1 VNRTGP
7 VVEVPQAAL
16 RYTPNGGQSRP
27 VAQVEVPRGRPASV
41 WVVGEN
47 GEPKAVVVGVG
58 EDDASHAAILSGA
71 LSPGDRVIVSEA
83 ADPAPRRVFGIRVG
97 F

>member
-1 VNRTGP
+1 
-7 VVEVPQAAL
+7 
-16 RYTPNGGQSRP
+16 
-27 VAQVEVPRGRPASV
+27 
-41 WVVGEN
+41 
-47 GEPKAVVVGVG
+47 
-58 EDDASHAAILSGA
+58 